1 VTEYSQEPEMYNWGL
16 ISKTEFRV
24 KSTNINWRECHE
36 PTGNGGAQRHRAGTG
51 ARQILLVPVRPV
63 TESAFL

>member
-1 VTEYSQEPEMYNWGL
+1 MQNCGL
-16 ISKTEFRV
+16 INKPGFRV
-24 KSTNINWRECHE
+24 KSTNIYWRECHE
-36 PTGNGGAQRHRAGTG
+36 PTGYGGAQRHRAGTG